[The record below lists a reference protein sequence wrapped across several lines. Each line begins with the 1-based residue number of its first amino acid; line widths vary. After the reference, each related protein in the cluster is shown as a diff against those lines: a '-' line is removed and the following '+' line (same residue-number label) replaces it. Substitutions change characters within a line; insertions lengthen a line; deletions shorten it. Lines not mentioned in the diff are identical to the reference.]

1 MIGVPTLGTR
11 VELCWSWFLVSAST
25 LKVGIQVTLLEL
37 RLTETDIGGME
48 MLQDLLKIEDVV
60 VRKEAA
66 AAIRGI
72 CTDEEGKTHAQSG
85 NVSDVLL
92 ECLMVL
98 ILLDCCLPKDQCVVD
113 KMCDKAVELSTV
125 MEV

>member
-1 MIGVPTLGTR
+1 
-11 VELCWSWFLVSAST
+11 
-25 LKVGIQVTLLEL
+25 
-37 RLTETDIGGME
+37 ME

-66 AAIRGI
+66 AAIRGL
-72 CTDEEGKTHAQSG
+72 CTGEEGKTNAQSG

>member
-1 MIGVPTLGTR
+1 M
-11 VELCWSWFLVSAST
+11 VSAST

-66 AAIRGI
+66 AAIRGL
-72 CTDEEGKTHAQSG
+72 CTNEEGKTNAQSG